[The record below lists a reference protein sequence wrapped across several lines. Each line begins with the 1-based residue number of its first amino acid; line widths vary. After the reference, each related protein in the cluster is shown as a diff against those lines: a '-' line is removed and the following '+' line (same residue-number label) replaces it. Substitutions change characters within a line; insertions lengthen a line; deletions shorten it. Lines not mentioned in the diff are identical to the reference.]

1 MRLKTLAQNQTRT
14 TSANAKISAYLMI
27 IVLVV
32 LALSVV
38 ALFVAVTTYFAEPTS
53 EYQQLTAT
61 IFAGVGLIAMAMC
74 LFLLYQSRKQAAEV
88 KIEIPKVMTTIECQ
102 NKGCANKTV
111 REFQRGDYVFKDL
124 DVACGKCGGKQ
135 MITGIYKEVKE
146 KEKTYAV

>member
-1 MRLKTLAQNQTRT
+1 MRLNTLAKQQTRT
-14 TSANAKISAYLMI
+14 TSSNAKISTYLMI
-27 IVLVV
+27 IVLIV

-38 ALFVAVTTYFAEPTS
+38 ALFVAVETYFLGDTLA
-53 EYQQLTAT
+53 AAV
-61 IFAGVGLIAMAMC
+61 FAGVGLIAMAMC

-88 KIEIPKVMTTIECQ
+88 KIEIPKVMTTLECQ
-102 NKGCANKTV
+102 NKGCANKTI